1 MYDLPYDHTLA
12 VQKGYR
18 NESYP
23 VRLKDGS
30 YINLIF
36 FKPDADILTRITN
49 ADFVSK
55 ILSERNIP
63 GRKRIHSNLITLRSA
78 SRTTYAGIYNYLPG
92 NTIPWEAY
100 TMEHIKSLGH
110 MLSDMHSSI
119 KDVER
124 PKGMNQAA
132 DELDGV
138 FDKMH
143 DYFSDESVQNA
154 LKQKLGVLV
163 YLDSIKKLQ
172 KIVSCFRQTSHDQIL
187 HMDFVRGNVLF
198 SEHKKSKITGVIDF
212 EKTSYGHP
220 LFDIARTLAFLLVD
234 CKYKDEDKIRKY
246 FLYSGYNKRGQST
259 LPRVSVKYGGETHN
273 LLWVL
278 ARSYLLYDFY
288 KFLRHNPYEFLEDN
302 EHFVRTRNILVK
314 NNMIYYNK

>member
-1 MYDLPYDHTLA
+1 MYGLPYDDVLE

-36 FKPDADILTRITN
+36 YKPDADILTRITN
-49 ADFVSK
+49 ADFVSN
-55 ILSERNIP
+55 ILSQRNLP
-63 GRKRIHSNLITLRSA
+63 VRRRVNQKLIKLGSV
-78 SRTTYAGIYNYLPG
+78 SQTTYAGIYNYLPG
-92 NTIPWEAY
+92 KTIPWEAY

-110 MLSDMHSSI
+110 MLSNIHAGI

-124 PKGMNQAA
+124 PEGMNQAA
-132 DELDGV
+132 DELNSV
-138 FDKMH
+138 LSRMST
-143 DYFSDESVQNA
+143 YYNDESVQKA
-154 LKQKLGVLV
+154 LRQKLGVSIELG
-163 YLDSIKKLQ
+163 SIKQLQ
-172 KIVSCFRQTSHDQIL
+172 KIILHFRETSHDQIL

-198 SEHKKSKITGVIDF
+198 SEHKKSKISGVIDF

-234 CKYKDEDKIRKY
+234 CKYKDEDKIHKY

-259 LPRVSVKYGGETHN
+259 LPRISVKYEEETHN

-278 ARSYLLYDFY
+278 TRAYLLYDFY
-288 KFLRHNPYEFLEDN
+288 KFLKHNPYDFLEGN
-302 EHFVRTRNILVK
+302 EHFTRTRNILVK